1 MKKEKRPK
9 THPLECGYPYN
20 SDECSCKKKKGC
32 GKDTN
37 YYSIKFKKKWKCG
50 DYNPTA
56 KEVVLCKACSGDEEE
71 E

>member
-32 GKDTN
+32 GK
-37 YYSIKFKKKWKCG
+37 YYVNEEGLECACG
-50 DYNPTA
+50 IDG
-56 KEVVLCKACSGDEEE
+56 LCKACSGDEK
-71 E
+71 